1 MTSLRLPADAAV
13 GTHTRSNPIESPHS
27 WYVRLTDCDIY
38 IGKGLEE
45 RESKELW
52 WANGLS
58 IFVGKWR
65 NVGLTSYQISEVL
78 LFLVSCLFVLT
89 SLHSKALW
97 PNFTCLYMFFIASGI
112 TSLETAPHRF
122 PATHQR
128 CLRGLLPMYH
138 TWPWRWWLVMY
149 DRITGFQDFW
159 LVPWSCKPSSHPH
172 CQDVARSWK
181 TLAVSCYL
189 MILVWVSTWWYLY
202 GSFVEP
208 LRACSWSQATQAQ
221 GMVSCALKKSGN
233 GKAANTSLRY
243 LEMLHKM
250 LRSVAQSKGA
260 APSQIHCYRLASSF
274 LLCLGWIAGRATV
287 QR

>member
-149 DRITGFQDFW
+149 DRITGFRDLW

-172 CQDVARSWK
+172 CSWRLLQY
-181 TLAVSCYL
+181 LA
-189 MILVWVSTWWYLY
+189 TWWYLY
-202 GSFVEP
+202 RSALDDTCMGHLWSPYEHVADLKQLKHKAWFPV
-208 LRACSWSQATQAQ
+208 LWKRAAMAKRQIQAWDI
-221 GMVSCALKKSGN
+221 LKCFK
-233 GKAANTSLRY
+233 RCF
-243 LEMLHKM
+243 
-250 LRSVAQSKGA
+250 AQSHKAKVPHLPRFTVIGSPA
-260 APSQIHCYRLASSF
+260 AFCFALAGSQV
-274 LLCLGWIAGRATV
+274 V
-287 QR
+287 QQCNDK